1 MNEACGLL
9 PPPFSSCIPRALA
22 STLFPLPS
30 PTTPF
35 PAVSSLSRSP
45 SLSPLTTLSPTT
57 RLGVYATCACVR
69 ALPPIP
75 LHRRGQQ
82 CSNVRVSIFLRFTG
96 CTDYTRR
103 AATGIYTGIIRETA
117 ATSRHGSA
125 GRRIKSTGR
134 SSVSGTANPIE
145 TVFQPTTSN
154 VIATQGWSVSV
165 PN

>member
-69 ALPPIP
+69 ALSPIP

-117 ATSRHGSA
+117 ATSRHTDRPDDESKA
-125 GRRIKSTGR
+125 QADRPFPARLIRSKRFSNRRRVT
-134 SSVSGTANPIE
+134 
-145 TVFQPTTSN
+145 
-154 VIATQGWSVSV
+154 
-165 PN
+165 